1 MKSITKVSRQAI
13 GCYLLLSH
21 HADSWTI
28 PSADVRL
35 KSHCR
40 CTGDA
45 NGAECGALP
54 RRSWIQM
61 AFLSSGGTLAGLLMP
76 KPASATE
83 SQAALIK
90 SISDARKVLQN
101 LLDKWEASVVDC
113 TYADVPRDLLE
124 QKNKELLLEKASTY
138 ALFDKSVSVIS
149 CKTSNKKIRDYLGR
163 TGVGPLVGLHKKL
176 RKAVELLDDPDRFD
190 EFIQASE
197 NLQQALSKAD
207 SLSYAAGVADFSAV
221 NNFDKESIVTV
232 LESNNQ
238 LAETKRAIAD
248 AVKYLDQILSILD
261 I

>member
-1 MKSITKVSRQAI
+1 M
-13 GCYLLLSH
+13 
-21 HADSWTI
+21 I
-28 PSADVRL
+28 PSAEGQL
-35 KSHCR
+35 QNHCR
-40 CTGDA
+40 QTVDHETKCDV
-45 NGAECGALP
+45 LP
-54 RRSWIQM
+54 RRSWIQKGLL
-61 AFLSSGGTLAGLLMP
+61 FSGGILASSLIQ
-76 KPASATE
+76 KPASASETR
-83 SQAALIK
+83 AILIK
-90 SISDARKVLQN
+90 PIADARKVLQN

-163 TGVGPLVGLHKKL
+163 TGVGPLVGLDKNV
-176 RKAVELLDDPDRFD
+176 RKAIELLDDPDRFD

-221 NNFDKESIVTV
+221 NNFDKESINTV

-238 LAETKRAIAD
+238 LAEAKRTIAD
-248 AVKYLDQILSILD
+248 AVKYLDQILSILE